1 MEKLP
6 INKIVPPIQ
15 GAGAAVMLQKMNR
28 ANRKPKSGLNNNSKT
43 FFKGATSFIMQAESS
58 MKMEQND
65 ATIRSYLGIE
75 NAKMAS
81 SRSAIPTSG
90 SPALEKAFSSEEP
103 LDPRDFTRSV
113 LE

>member
-1 MEKLP
+1 
-6 INKIVPPIQ
+6 
-15 GAGAAVMLQKMNR
+15 
-28 ANRKPKSGLNNNSKT
+28 
-43 FFKGATSFIMQAESS
+43 MQAESS

-81 SRSAIPTSG
+81 SRSAIPSG

-103 LDPRDFTRSV
+103 MDPRDFTRSV
-113 LE
+113 LEQCNAVQPVTSQRRPILHRGSSIERICNQNPSYAKAFSKTVYGK

>member
-6 INKIVPPIQ
+6 INKIVPPIR
-15 GAGAAVMLQKMNR
+15 GAGAAVMLKNQMR
-28 ANRKPKSGLNNNSKT
+28 QNRKIKTGVDSKKT

-58 MKMEQND
+58 MKMEHND

-81 SRSAIPTSG
+81 SRSQIPAG
-90 SPALEKAFSSEEP
+90 SPALERAFSSEEP
-103 LDPRDFTRSV
+103 MDPRDFTRSV